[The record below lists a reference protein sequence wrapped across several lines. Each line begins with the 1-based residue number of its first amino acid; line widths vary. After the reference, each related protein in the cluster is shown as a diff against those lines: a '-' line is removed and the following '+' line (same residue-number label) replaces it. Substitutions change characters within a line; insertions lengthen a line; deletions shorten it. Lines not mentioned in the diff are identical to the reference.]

1 MNDYS
6 CFSVWEQACDAYA
19 NQLVEEGDMIRA
31 STYLLATH
39 KVHEAVRLLK
49 DNKMYREACAVAKC
63 RLSADDPLF
72 TEVVFFNNKVN
83 Y

>member
-1 MNDYS
+1 
-6 CFSVWEQACDAYA
+6 
-19 NQLVEEGDMIRA
+19 MIRA
-31 STYLLATH
+31 SSYLLATH

-72 TEVVFFNNKVN
+72 TEVVFFLTKK
-83 Y
+83 